1 MKHSTRRLTLERR
14 RAVSGYLFTLPFTI
28 GFLVLFLVPFIQSIA
43 FSLSELR
50 ITSTGYQLDYL
61 GLKNFHDAILVQPD
75 FNKKLIEE
83 LGKMLRQVPLVI
95 VFSFFA
101 AVMLNEE
108 FPGRSVA
115 RTIFFLPVIMSS
127 GVVFFMEKTDY
138 ILQTVAAGT
147 QAAVAEGLVGGSAIR
162 AFLWQLKLPE
172 WFMSYIVS
180 AVDNIP
186 VVIRS
191 SGIQILIF
199 LAGLQSIPG
208 SLYEAA
214 DVEGC
219 TRWER
224 FWLITFPML
233 SPLVMTNLVYTII
246 DFLTGRQSEFLSWI
260 QDFTFWASYGMGTA
274 MALLY
279 FLAVG
284 IIVAIV
290 VSIVSKW
297 VFYQE

>member
-1 MKHSTRRLTLERR
+1 
-14 RAVSGYLFTLPFTI
+14 
-28 GFLVLFLVPFIQSIA
+28 
-43 FSLSELR
+43 
-50 ITSTGYQLDYL
+50 
-61 GLKNFHDAILVQPD
+61 VQPD

-224 FWLITFPML
+224 FLLITFPML

-260 QDFTFWASYGMGTA
+260 QDFTFRASYGMGTA

>member
-1 MKHSTRRLTLERR
+1 
-14 RAVSGYLFTLPFTI
+14 
-28 GFLVLFLVPFIQSIA
+28 
-43 FSLSELR
+43 
-50 ITSTGYQLDYL
+50 
-61 GLKNFHDAILVQPD
+61 
-75 FNKKLIEE
+75 
-83 LGKMLRQVPLVI
+83 
-95 VFSFFA
+95 
-101 AVMLNEE
+101 
-108 FPGRSVA
+108 
-115 RTIFFLPVIMSS
+115 
-127 GVVFFMEKTDY
+127 MEKTDY

-246 DFLTGRQSEFLSWI
+246 DSLRAARANSSAGFRISRLGR
-260 QDFTFWASYGMGTA
+260 ARYGTA